1 MQKVSSF
8 ILHLD
13 SLDILEDMDDKMAG
27 KFIKAIYCY
36 QSTRSLPKLDLSI
49 KLAIKPFL
57 QQFERDHKKYNDSVK
72 MGKIGNLKKYH
83 KEIYNKLKA
92 GHIDLEQAERL
103 AYPDKNII
111 SRPPIAPEKANKT
124 DELQSKAENNFSP
137 PITSY
142 NDNDND
148 NDNII
153 KKTKAKKDFF
163 DFDIPNFIEKKNLED
178 FIENR
183 KAIKKPVTKY
193 AMKRLLTQLE
203 KLHKEGENV
212 NECLNQSIV
221 NGWTGVFSVKKNIK
235 RDNNFSNYQN
245 AGYDPAKG
253 RQRIDDILKNY
264 ENEQRGN
271 YEN

>member
-1 MQKVSSF
+1 MEKVSSF

-27 KFIKAIYCY
+27 KFIKAIYHY
-36 QSTRSLPKLDLSI
+36 QSTRSLPRLDLSI

-83 KEIYNKLKA
+83 IEIYNKLKA

-111 SRPPIAPEKANKT
+111 SRPPVAPEKANKT
-124 DELQSKAENNFSP
+124 HELQSKVENNFSP

-163 DFDIPNFIEKKNLED
+163 GFDIPNFIEKKNLED

-183 KAIKKPVTKY
+183 KVIKKPVTKN
-193 AMKRLLTQLE
+193 ALERLLPKLE
-203 KLHKEGENV
+203 KLHKEGQNV

-221 NGWTGVFSVKKNIK
+221 NGYVGVFPVKENIK
-235 RDNNFSNYQN
+235 RDNNFSNYSN
-245 AGYDPAKG
+245 TGYDLEKEK
-253 RQRIDDILKNY
+253 QRLDEILKKH
-264 ENEQRGN
+264 EN
-271 YEN
+271 